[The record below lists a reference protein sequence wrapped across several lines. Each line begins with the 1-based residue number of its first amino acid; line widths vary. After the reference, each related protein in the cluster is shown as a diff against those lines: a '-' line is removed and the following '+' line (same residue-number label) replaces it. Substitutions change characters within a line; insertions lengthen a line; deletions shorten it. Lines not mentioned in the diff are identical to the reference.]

1 MELGMI
7 QPIRAAGRNPSP
19 SPLTTGEDPAV
30 LVKELARLEAQI
42 IETAKPVSLDEAIA
56 TGIRSNPELLQAF
69 SSIQQ

>member
-1 MELGMI
+1 MI
-7 QPIRAAGRNPSP
+7 QPIHAAGRTPSP
-19 SPLTTGEDPAV
+19 SIAAEDPAV

-42 IETAKPVSLDEAIA
+42 TEAAKPVSLDEAIA